1 MRLWPAE
8 PAPSRLAFCS
18 PNGAGRNLPCGFKP
32 GQVGAWKSRFGE
44 RIRPGC
50 RRSKG
55 PQRSF
60 LSASFAIWSSRTVAS
75 RDSDSSR
82 GVRAVLGE
90 PVLAQLREGFEKS
103 GANSPQSNRLEEPQG
118 RIQFS
123 SPHFSTVSSL
133 HNIYYTLLFQG
144 TKKATQ
150 SLPSPWCRY
159 DLGAGVAV
167 NSPSRTRASP
177 ATAPLESAPSSVQI
191 CFAFSLLP
199 AAR

>member
-1 MRLWPAE
+1 MGQGEISRAASNPVRSELGSHGSEKGFGLAAVAQRARRDRFCRPA
-8 PAPSRLAFCS
+8 
-18 PNGAGRNLPCGFKP
+18 
-32 GQVGAWKSRFGE
+32 SRFGALGLSPVATA
-44 RIRPGC
+44 IRRVVFEPC
-50 RRSKG
+50 
-55 PQRSF
+55 
-60 LSASFAIWSSRTVAS
+60 SAN
-75 RDSDSSR
+75 
-82 GVRAVLGE
+82 

-103 GANSPQSNRLEEPQG
+103 GANSPQPNRLEEPQG

-123 SPHFSTVSSL
+123 SPHFSTVCSL

-144 TKKATQ
+144 TRKATQ
-150 SLPSPWCRY
+150 TLPSPWCRQ